1 MRALVI
7 HTHPVDDGYS
17 AALFST
23 AVSALQGAGHEVRSH
38 RLYQEGFAAAMSPA
52 EHHAYH
58 TDTPIISDEI
68 QHHVDDLRWADLLV
82 FVYPTWWG
90 GLPALLKGWLER
102 VMVPGVAFAFD
113 EKSGKV
119 KPNLGNI
126 KHLVGITT
134 YGSAHWS
141 NWLTGDGGRRTTM
154 RALRMLCPLRTRRH
168 WFSLYKMDTCTDND
182 RAAFLERVAT
192 GMRAL

>member
-7 HTHPVDDGYS
+7 HAHPVDDGYS
-17 AALFST
+17 AALLST
-23 AVSALQGAGHEVRSH
+23 AVSALQTAGHEVRSH

-68 QHHVDDLRWADLLV
+68 QHHVDDLRWADVLV

-90 GLPALLKGWLER
+90 GLPAVLKGWLER

-126 KHLVGITT
+126 QHLVGITT

-168 WFSLYKMDTCTDND
+168 WFGLYKMDTCTDD
-182 RAAFLERVAT
+182 ARAAFLERVAA
-192 GMRAL
+192 GMRTL

>member
-7 HTHPVDDGYS
+7 HAHPVDDGYS
-17 AALFST
+17 AALFSA
-23 AVSALQGAGHEVRSH
+23 AVSALQEAEHDVRSH
-38 RLYQEGFAAAMSPA
+38 QLYQEGFAAAMSPD
-52 EHHAYH
+52 EHRAYH

-68 QHHVDDLRWADLLV
+68 QRHVDDLRWAEVLV
-82 FVYPTWWG
+82 FIYPTWWA
-90 GLPALLKGWLER
+90 GLPAVLKGWLER

-134 YGSAHWS
+134 YGSPRWS

-154 RALRMLCPLRTRRH
+154 RALRMLCPLGTRRH
-168 WFSLYKMDTCTDND
+168 WFGLYKMDTCTDND
-182 RAAFLERVAT
+182 RAAFLARVAA

>member
-7 HTHPVDDGYS
+7 HAHPLSDGFS

-23 AVSALQGAGHEVRSH
+23 AVDALLAGGHEVRSH
-38 RLYQEGFAAAMSPA
+38 QLYQEGFAAAMSPA

-68 QHHVDDLRWADLLV
+68 QQHADDLLWAQALV
-82 FVYPTWWG
+82 FIYPTWWA
-90 GLPALLKGWLER
+90 GLPAILKGWLER

-119 KPNLGNI
+119 KANLGNI
-126 KHLVGITT
+126 THLVGIST
-134 YGSAHWS
+134 YGSARWS
-141 NWLTGDGGRRTTM
+141 NWITGDGGRRTTL
-154 RALRMLCPLRTRRH
+154 RALRMLCPLRTRTR
-168 WFSLYKMDTCTDND
+168 WFGLYRMDSGTPSD
-182 RAAFLERVAT
+182 RTAFLAKVSS
-192 GMRAL
+192 GMRTL

>member
-7 HTHPVDDGYS
+7 HAHPVDDGYS
-17 AALFST
+17 AALFSA
-23 AVSALQGAGHEVRSH
+23 AVSALQDGGHEVRSH
-38 RLYQEGFAAAMSPA
+38 QLYQEGFAAAMSPA

-68 QHHVDDLRWADLLV
+68 QGHVDDLRWAEMLV
-82 FVYPTWWG
+82 FVYPTWWS
-90 GLPALLKGWLER
+90 GLPAMLKGWLER

-119 KPNLGNI
+119 KANLGNI

-134 YGSAHWS
+134 YGSPRWS
-141 NWLTGDGGRRTTM
+141 NWMTGDGGRRTTM

-168 WFSLYKMDTCTDND
+168 WFGLYKMDTCTDTE
-182 RAAFLERVAT
+182 RTAFLERVTA